1 MASSTFYA
9 LSTISGKSGVAVIRI
24 NGPESLQVLRDLG
37 YNKKITPRVATFH
50 KLRSPVDQTILDE
63 ALFLY
68 FQGPN
73 SFTGDDI
80 VELHIHGSRAVIK
93 DVLYAL
99 SDIPYIRSAEPGEF
113 SKQAFMNGKMDLT
126 QAEALAEL
134 IEAETT
140 IQRQVALRQMSGEA
154 SSLYGEW
161 RSKIIGIL
169 ANVEALIDFPGDEI
183 PESTISFVE
192 YQLSSVIKGIEK
204 HISGNNDLSNLSE
217 GIKVVISG
225 PPNAG
230 KSSLINHL
238 AKTEIAIVSD
248 IAGTTRDA
256 IKTKIDLAGF
266 PILLTDTAGIREE
279 STDIIEQKGISIA
292 KREAS
297 MADVNIVLIDI
308 NIDNTDFIN
317 QNTNLFGE
325 KSIILL
331 NKVDLLSESRSE
343 KLKYYNDQLPKCMD
357 IICISI
363 SDGYGVER
371 FLNKLKDAIENKYT
385 PSDEP
390 LLTKIRYKE
399 ALTECLEH
407 LKLVDPTSPMLD
419 LVTEDL
425 RIAARSIGKITG
437 EVQLEEILDQIFSS
451 FCIGK

>member
-1 MASSTFYA
+1 
-9 LSTISGKSGVAVIRI
+9 
-24 NGPESLQVLRDLG
+24 
-37 YNKKITPRVATFH
+37 
-50 KLRSPVDQTILDE
+50 
-63 ALFLY
+63 
-68 FQGPN
+68 
-73 SFTGDDI
+73 
-80 VELHIHGSRAVIK
+80 
-93 DVLYAL
+93 
-99 SDIPYIRSAEPGEF
+99 
-113 SKQAFMNGKMDLT
+113 MDLT

-140 IQRQVALRQMSGEA
+140 IQRQVALRQMSGEV

-169 ANVEALIDFPGDEI
+169 ASVEALIDFPGDEI

-192 YQLSSVIKGIEK
+192 YQLSYIIKGIEK
-204 HISGNNDLSNLSE
+204 HISGSNDLSHLSE

-225 PPNAG
+225 SPNAG
-230 KSSLINHL
+230 KSSLINYL

-266 PILLTDTAGIREE
+266 PVILTDTAGIREE
-279 STDIIEQKGISIA
+279 SADLIEQKGINIA

-297 MADVNIVLIDI
+297 TADVNVILLDI
-308 NIDNTDFIN
+308 NKNNEDFIN
-317 QNTNLFGE
+317 QNLNLFGD
-325 KSIILL
+325 KSIVLL
-331 NKVDLLSESRSE
+331 NKVDLLSESQSD
-343 KLKYYNDQLPKCMD
+343 KLSHYQYLVPKCME
-357 IICISI
+357 IMPISI
-363 SDGYGVER
+363 SDSYGVEK
-371 FLNKLKDAIENKYT
+371 FLNTLKGVIENKYT

-390 LLTKIRYKE
+390 LLTKVRYKE

-407 LKLVDPTSPMLD
+407 LKVVDPTSPMLD

-437 EVQLEEILDQIFSS
+437 EVQLDEILDHIFSS